1 VALAETIRGDL
12 EQALRNKDKLRCSTL
27 RMLLSTIHNIEI
39 DQRKPIDDQGVIA
52 ALDKEAK
59 KRRES
64 IEAFEK
70 GNRQDLVAQEKAELE
85 ILLSY
90 MPEQMS
96 REEVAEF
103 VRKAISELG
112 IKGPGDKGK
121 LMSQIMP
128 QLKGR
133 APGQEINAIVTELL
147 SGNQA

>member
-1 VALAETIRGDL
+1 VALADTIRSDL
-12 EQALRNKDKLRCSTL
+12 EQALRQKDKLRCSTL
-27 RMLLSTIHNIEI
+27 RMLLSSIHNAEIE
-39 DQRKPIDDQGVIA
+39 QRKPIDDQGIITVV
-52 ALDKEAK
+52 DREAK
-59 KRRES
+59 RRRES

-85 ILLSY
+85 ILLAY
-90 MPEQMS
+90 MPEQMT
-96 REEVAEF
+96 REEVVEF

-128 QLKGR
+128 QLKGK

-147 SGNQA
+147 SGN

>member
-1 VALAETIRGDL
+1 MALAETIRNDL
-12 EQALRNKDKLRCSTL
+12 EQALRQKDKLRCSTL
-27 RMLLSTIHNIEI
+27 RMLLSSIHNAEI

-52 ALDKEAK
+52 ALDKEAR

-70 GNRQDLVAQEKAELE
+70 GNRQDLVAQEKAELG

-90 MPEQMS
+90 MPQQMS
-96 REEVAEF
+96 HEEVAEF

-112 IKGPGDKGK
+112 AKGPGDKGK
-121 LMSQIMP
+121 VMSQIIP

-147 SGNQA
+147 SGN